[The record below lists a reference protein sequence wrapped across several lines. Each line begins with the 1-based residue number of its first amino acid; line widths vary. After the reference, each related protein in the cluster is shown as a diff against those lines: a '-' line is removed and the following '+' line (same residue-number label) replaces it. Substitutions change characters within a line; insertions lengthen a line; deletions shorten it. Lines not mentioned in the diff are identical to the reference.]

1 MIVTNPD
8 NNYRTITIIDII
20 FFAIVHFQISI
31 SLINLHGLSVSLIIF
46 LCPVLEEILTVKPP
60 FIFTG
65 ITFGTPLVKFDF
77 LVIVDIDRLYLA
89 ESYVFE
95 RYLLAGIILTR
106 LCFTFIIIILSEL
119 YGCFS
124 LLVLLKTC
132 YIEVPG
138 VPCAPSSPPVIK
150 TNF

>member
-31 SLINLHGLSVSLIIF
+31 SLINLHGLSVSLLIF
-46 LCPVLEEILTVKPP
+46 LCLVLAEILTVKPP
-60 FIFTG
+60 FIFTRV
-65 ITFGTPLVKFDF
+65 TFGTPLVKFDF
-77 LVIVDIDRLYLA
+77 LVIVDIDRLYFS

-95 RYLLAGIILTR
+95 RYLLVGIILTR
-106 LCFTFIIIILSEL
+106 LCFAFIVIILSEL
-119 YGCFS
+119 YGHLSF
-124 LLVLLKTC
+124 LVLLKTF

-138 VPCAPSSPPVIK
+138 VP
-150 TNF
+150 